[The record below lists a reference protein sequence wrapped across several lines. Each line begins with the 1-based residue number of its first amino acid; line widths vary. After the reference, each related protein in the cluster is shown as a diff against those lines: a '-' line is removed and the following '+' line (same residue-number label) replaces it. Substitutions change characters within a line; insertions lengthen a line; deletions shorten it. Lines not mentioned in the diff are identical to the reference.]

1 MQKLF
6 RSLIALGGLA
16 GLVACGDDVSVTEPP
31 PPPLTITGAPVTA
44 ISVGAHVQLSASEA
58 ATWASSAANVAS
70 VDGTGL
76 VTAVGAGTAS
86 ITATA
91 TADVNRN
98 ASVTITVTAPA
109 VRSVTVSPSSQTLKT
124 GETFG
129 FVANV
134 DADPGVATTVNWS
147 SSNTAVATVNA
158 SGLVTAVSVGST
170 SIIAASTVTPSVTG
184 AAALTVR
191 APVAAAI
198 NISNITQANT
208 PGSPT
213 VNANNV
219 FGAIDVNMNVD
230 PGEQIVTRAEVLI
243 DGAVACFQNLSLAQ
257 SEALSNAAAAADV
270 EAAIVSCQINTA
282 AFNATTGAVS
292 YANGNHTISARA
304 IIQGGTQTATPSGGL
319 IFNNQS
325 GFIAIVSNTNTAGG
339 PASAI
344 NPTTGRKWVQG
355 NVTLK
360 LAAVNY
366 APGGATVTTI
376 NASFLGKTFPD
387 TPDAGT
393 QIFTIDFP
401 NSGSSSLNIVG
412 YQTAALG
419 ETIPVVTNSNLST
432 GNPGPTQILNVGA
445 KADTLGLVRL
455 DSTRVDNVAPAA
467 PTVGPFP
474 IWLNAAFT
482 FDSTSAGISNINDT
496 GVDNVTVDF
505 YVIQGANPTPTNC
518 SLTGMTKVTASAG
531 LAETI
536 VSTAFNGKVVITD
549 ALGNRICAALGN
561 SFGNDFTPPNNVTLT
576 FSDAS
581 TNDFF
586 YNVVSPAVN
595 YILAST
601 GDNAS
606 GISPTTPAMVSILRN
621 NSTGNPTCVVGATTA
636 CNQVAQAGTAN
647 ITGGSAGEGYY
658 NLTAQLSD
666 VAGNVA
672 PTPAFTRRYLVD
684 ATLPT
689 FTGNVGMN
697 AQYSGNAPAA
707 FTNLLANDNLDLNK
721 LFGVVQYTGA
731 AINLEYPSQ
740 SIGSFGLPLE
750 KTFSGTY
757 TIPSLIRCINP
768 ANAFAAN
775 AANEAQQI
783 TFSATDQAG
792 NAGTVAPVAGALL
805 AALDNCGAVGNLP
818 LPAVINTFADS
829 NVVYPG
835 TSKTQVSKSGLT
847 TGANAPTVSLTAIAD
862 VSLDNAPEPFTRVE
876 FYFQNA
882 AGNYVLIGQSGPG
895 VLNQTVTNR
904 TWTYKFSWDPDATV
918 PTNAATSVIAI
929 GIDAQGDAVRTAGV
943 VVNVA
948 N

>member
-1 MQKLF
+1 M
-6 RSLIALGGLA
+6 
-16 GLVACGDDVSVTEPP
+16 
-31 PPPLTITGAPVTA
+31 
-44 ISVGAHVQLSASEA
+44 
-58 ATWASSAANVAS
+58 
-70 VDGTGL
+70 
-76 VTAVGAGTAS
+76 
-86 ITATA
+86 
-91 TADVNRN
+91 NRK

-109 VRSVTVSPSSQTLKT
+109 VRSVTVSPSSAILKPGDT
-124 GETFG
+124 QA

-134 DADPGVATTVNWS
+134 DADPGVARTVTWS
-147 SSNTAVATVNA
+147 STNTAAATVSTTGVVTAVAP
-158 SGLVTAVSVGST
+158 GST
-170 SIIAASTVTPSVTG
+170 SIVATSTVNTTVTG
-184 AAALTVR
+184 AAAVTVR
-191 APVAAAI
+191 PPVAAAI
-198 NISNITQANT
+198 SISNITQANT

-219 FGAIDVNMNVD
+219 FGAIDVNLNVD

-243 DGAVACFQNLSLAQ
+243 DGVVACFQNLSLAQ
-257 SEALSNAAAAADV
+257 SEALRIAGAFGDV

-282 AFNATTGAVS
+282 AFNSTTGAVS
-292 YANGNHTISARA
+292 YANGNHTLSARA
-304 IIQGGTQTATPSGGL
+304 IIQGGTQTATPSSAL

-325 GFIAIVSNTNTAGG
+325 GFVAIVTNTNTVGG

-355 NVTLK
+355 HVTLQ

-376 NASFLGKTFPD
+376 NAQFLGKTFSD

-393 QIFTIDFP
+393 QIFTSVFPDSGTGALEIDD
-401 NSGSSSLNIVG
+401 
-412 YQTAALG
+412 YETAANS
-419 ETIPVVTNSNLST
+419 ETIPAVTNSNLST

-455 DSTRVDNVAPAA
+455 DSTRVDNVIPAA

-482 FDSTSAGISNINDT
+482 FDSTSAGISNISDT

-505 YVIQGANPTPTNC
+505 YVILGTNPSSSC

-531 LAETI
+531 LTENI
-536 VSTAFNGKVVITD
+536 VSTAYQGKVVLSD
-549 ALGNRICAALGN
+549 ALGNRRCAPLGN

-576 FSDAS
+576 FSDGN
-581 TNDFF
+581 TNNFA
-586 YNVVSPAVN
+586 YNAVSPAVN

-606 GISPTTPAMVSILRN
+606 GISSTNPAWVSILRN
-621 NSTGNPTCVVGATTA
+621 NSTGSPTCVFGVGTA
-636 CNQVAQAGTAN
+636 CAQDSTLATDN
-647 ITGGSAGEGYY
+647 ITKGNAGQGYY
-658 NLTAQLSD
+658 NFTAQLAD
-666 VAGNVA
+666 VAGNRA
-672 PTPAFTRRYLVD
+672 PTPAFTRLFLVD
-684 ATLPT
+684 ATAPT

-707 FTNLLANDNLDLNK
+707 FTNLLANDNLDLNQ
-721 LFGVVQYTGA
+721 LFGVVSYTA
-731 AINLEYPSQ
+731 AGIILQYPSQ
-740 SIGSFGLPLE
+740 SLGSFGLPLE

-768 ANAFAAN
+768 ANTFAVN
-775 AANEAQQI
+775 AAAEAQQI

-818 LPAVINTFADS
+818 SPAIINTFNDS
-829 NVVYPG
+829 TVVYPG
-835 TSKTQVSKSGLT
+835 SGTRDRVSKSGLT
-847 TGANAPTVSLTAIAD
+847 TGTNSPTVSLTAIAD

-882 AGNYVLIGQSGPG
+882 AGNLVLIGQSGPG
-895 VLNQTVTNR
+895 VLNQTVTQPHLDLQVLVGSGCDGADQRNYHCDCDR
-904 TWTYKFSWDPDATV
+904 Y
-918 PTNAATSVIAI
+918 
-929 GIDAQGDAVRTAGV
+929 RRAG
-943 VVNVA
+943 
-948 N
+948 